1 MVLPDLTRIQLV
13 WGCDPNRQFE
23 QHWLLD
29 LLSPMQCESTDF
41 THHDWT
47 PFASDAP
54 RILVESGL
62 LLLERSVSR
71 ERIASLQGQR
81 QRRLQLLADSGPFLL
96 IHISD
101 EEGLD
106 GDQLYP
112 MLPHGT
118 CVWRNFPYPRFDRV
132 DRWIRSFPIGPR
144 GEFLGPQ
151 PDLLSSSRRFPWA
164 FMGTLWRSGQRLL
177 ATSLFLHALPQGVF
191 FGGKHFGQGIPLAE
205 YRTCLLHSV
214 FALCPEGDR
223 HFDTF
228 RLFESLQMGCLPL
241 VVERQG
247 QARQVLGP
255 DFPLPIFP
263 DWPAAL
269 RFAQSHL
276 ASPLALDHWQAQVV
290 AWWQGRKASL
300 SAHLKHDLLQ
310 PWRQ

>member
-1 MVLPDLTRIQLV
+1 
-13 WGCDPNRQFE
+13 
-23 QHWLLD
+23 
-29 LLSPMQCESTDF
+29 MQCESTDF
-41 THHDWT
+41 THHDW
-47 PFASDAP
+47 ASLASNTP

-71 ERIASLQGQR
+71 ERIASLQEQR

-276 ASPLALDHWQAQVV
+276 ASPLALDHCQAQVL

-300 SAHLKHDLLQ
+300 SAHLKHDLLH